1 MKHTEEFKQAK
12 AQEFKDMDLY
22 SKLEILF
29 ELSDL
34 IPLNDIVDELAEEVV
49 EAMLVTLDM
58 EDE

>member
-1 MKHTEEFKQAK
+1 MKRTEEFKQAK
-12 AQEFKDMDLY
+12 AREFKDMDLY
-22 SKLEILF
+22 DKLEILF

-34 IPLNDIVDELAEEVV
+34 IPLNDIVDELADDVV

>member
-22 SKLEILF
+22 DKLEILF

-34 IPLNDIVDELAEEVV
+34 IPLNKIVDELADDVV

-58 EDE
+58 EDD

>member
-34 IPLNDIVDELAEEVV
+34 IPLNDIVDNLADDVV